1 LISARELCSE
11 EKPAGLWAR
20 QAFQDCERSM
30 RDTVEATLPELRELG
45 ARLRADGYSS
55 LIIIGEGSSYEAGLM
70 CEGAL
75 ARWAGLR
82 CFVSLSTEVSYLE
95 DQVTKKTCVVALSR
109 TGERRYVLDAM
120 AALREHCGRM
130 VAITGNRDASMRQ
143 LADDVFFTEEGSEPA
158 FLKSKST
165 LAGAAVLL
173 ALAAALDETPGR
185 DIEARRRSLL
195 ALAEAVGGAFKAS
208 TSLADL
214 VASTKELPAHWAML
228 AAGPSYGAVADGS
241 VKFHEI
247 TTVPALAYRLSN
259 LYHGPLGQLD
269 ASWGAVVA
277 STARSR
283 DWADLVSSELA
294 NRGLDT
300 IVYLR
305 ATGEPAPEG
314 VFPVALPVGSL
325 QASCPA
331 SLLLEEL
338 LPAVFLPPIYMLTL
352 ETALRSGIDPDVPPN
367 MDYMLKLILPPGKV
381 EPDLVEMPR

>member
-1 LISARELCSE
+1 MSARELSLE

-20 QAFQDCERSM
+20 QAFEDCERSM

-45 ARLRADGYSS
+45 ARLRADGYSN

-95 DQVTKKTCVVALSR
+95 DQVTEKTCVVALSR

-143 LADDVFFTEEGSEPA
+143 LADDVFFTKEGSEPA

-173 ALAAALDETPGR
+173 ALAAALDETPDR

-208 TSLADL
+208 ASLAGL

-247 TTVPALAYRLSN
+247 TKVPALACRLSN
-259 LYHGPLGQLD
+259 LYHGPLGQFD

-300 IVYLR
+300 IVYLG
-305 ATGEPAPEG
+305 ATGEPTPEG

-325 QASCPA
+325 RASCPEG
-331 SLLLEEL
+331 LLLEEL
-338 LPAVFLPPIYMLTL
+338 LPAVFLPPIYVLTL
-352 ETALRSGIDPDVPPN
+352 EMALRSGIDPDVPPN

-381 EPDLVEMPR
+381 EPDLVEIPR